1 MRVCGDGGREHNC
14 NHSSQLHADAH
25 NQPLELC
32 ERGTTVLALFF
43 RQVWS
48 VGRDRAQRVY
58 VESSNLALVI
68 GIDDVV
74 GAEGLHPLSATVLAA
89 HKRLHHAA
97 W

>member
-1 MRVCGDGGREHNC
+1 MAGASTIVTTPRNC
-14 NHSSQLHADAH
+14 MQTH
-25 NQPLELC
+25 
-32 ERGTTVLALFF
+32 TTNPWSCVNEVLPYWRFFF

-48 VGRDRAQRVY
+48 VGRERAQRVY